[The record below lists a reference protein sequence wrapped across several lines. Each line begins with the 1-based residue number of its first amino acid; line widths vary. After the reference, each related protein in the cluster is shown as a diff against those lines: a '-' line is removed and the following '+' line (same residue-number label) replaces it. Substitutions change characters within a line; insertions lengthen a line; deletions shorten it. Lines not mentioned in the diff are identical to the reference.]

1 MNVSLTQA
9 AAAMNASARWQ
20 EVIAENLATSSIP
33 GARKRQLSFSSVEA
47 GLAPAGIAQPTGGF
61 VIPRAQTSINFE
73 QGMSRPT
80 GIATDLAIEG
90 PGFFEVQLPNGSRA
104 FTRDGEFHINAQ
116 GQLTTK
122 QGYLVLGNN
131 LVLGDNAP
139 LQFDSNNAN
148 PIAIAPGGEVSQGGE
163 DKGRILMFEFK
174 DPRQL
179 TLIGDGYFIADNPR
193 IRPLPSSP
201 ATQIRQG
208 FLETSNTSPTAEM
221 ANLITSMRMFE
232 ANQKVM
238 QTQDDRMGKIIS
250 DLGGQ

>member
-20 EVIAENLATSSIP
+20 EVIAENLANSSIP
-33 GARKRQLSFSSVEA
+33 GARKRQVSFSAVEA
-47 GLAPAGIAQPTGGF
+47 GLPTGGITPAGKGF
-61 VIPRAQTSINFE
+61 LVPKPQTTINFE

-80 GIATDLAIEG
+80 GIPTDLAIEG
-90 PGFFEVQLPNGSRA
+90 PAFFEVQLPNGTRA
-104 FTRDGEFHINAQ
+104 FTRDGEFHVNAQ

-122 QGYLVLGNN
+122 QGYLVLG
-131 LVLGDNAP
+131 DNGP
-139 LQFDSNNAN
+139 FQFDAN
-148 PIAIAPGGEVSQGGE
+148 DATPISVAPGGEVSQGGD
-163 DKGRILMFEFK
+163 DKGRMLTFEFK

-179 TLIGDGYFIADNPR
+179 TVIGDGYFLADNPNIKR
-193 IRPLPSSP
+193 LPASAS
-201 ATQIRQG
+201 QIRQG

-232 ANQKVM
+232 ANSRVM
-238 QTQDDRMGKIIS
+238 QTQDDRMGKVIS

>member
-33 GARKRQLSFSSVEA
+33 GARKRQLSFSSVAA
-47 GLAPAGIAQPTGGF
+47 GLAPGGITQPAGGF
-61 VIPRAQTSINFE
+61 VIPQAQTTINFE
-73 QGMSRPT
+73 QGMTRPT
-80 GIATDLAIEG
+80 GISTDLALEG

-104 FTRDGEFHINAQ
+104 FTRDGEFHVNAQ

-122 QGYLVLGNN
+122 QGYLVLG
-131 LVLGDNAP
+131 DNGP
-139 LQFDSNNAN
+139 FQFDSNSGN
-148 PIAIAPGGEVSQGGE
+148 PISVAPGGEVSQGGD

-174 DPRQL
+174 NPRQL
-179 TLIGDGYFIADNPR
+179 ALIGDGYFLADNPNA
-193 IRPLPSSP
+193 RPLPAT

-208 FLETSNTSPTAEM
+208 YLETSNTSPTAEM

-232 ANQKVM
+232 ANSRVM
-238 QTQDDRMGKIIS
+238 QTQDDRMGKIIT